1 MSKNFWSSGGDELCA
16 QNHHGD
22 CGWKMFVIDRL
33 SISVLISNS
42 KWDIPAAS
50 IDCASL
56 MFCPEN
62 ILFIFHHPSISDV
75 YICYITASQLR

>member
-1 MSKNFWSSGGDELCA
+1 
-16 QNHHGD
+16 
-22 CGWKMFVIDRL
+22 MFIDRL

-62 ILFIFHHPSISDV
+62 IRFIFHHPSISDV
-75 YICYITASQLR
+75 YIFYIIASQLR